1 MDYID
6 YIEFS
11 KPEYWSGQ
19 PIPSLGDL
27 PDPEIELG
35 SVELWADSL
44 PAELPGKQWMGRTY
58 NQKHSVTKALIQ
70 IPQRNKKKKLYRQA
84 KTKWT

>member
-1 MDYID
+1 MKVVQLCPTLCDPMDYID

-44 PAELPGKQWMGRTY
+44 PAELPGKQ
-58 NQKHSVTKALIQ
+58 
-70 IPQRNKKKKLYRQA
+70 
-84 KTKWT
+84 